1 MVSVSFTPRCV
12 RDCFFFYKFYELFS
26 LNSTFI
32 NYHQVHSCPW
42 QESRNEVVDDH
53 AVALFL
59 NLDWSHQFRH
69 FRNFD
74 DHQLDRHIRAML
86 WVPEN
91 VLLRSFSISL
101 QMHSCLQ
108 TEGDLAALIIIVI
121 WEWPPPPKKKK
132 KEKREKIYIGKSFK
146 LVRDRC
152 RHQNGWDF
160 GKVPNG
166 LRPPL
171 VFRRLHFFIIS
182 CSKSPV

>member
-1 MVSVSFTPRCV
+1 MPSWSLCLVPLGCQPSLFVECSLRQGSTKICV
-12 RDCFFFYKFYELFS
+12 FLWYLFHSPQDAWEIVFFYKFYELFS

-91 VLLRSFSISL
+91 VNVFLYIFANALLFTNWR
-101 QMHSCLQ
+101 
-108 TEGDLAALIIIVI
+108 
-121 WEWPPPPKKKK
+121 
-132 KEKREKIYIGKSFK
+132 
-146 LVRDRC
+146 
-152 RHQNGWDF
+152 
-160 GKVPNG
+160 G
-166 LRPPL
+166 LSG
-171 VFRRLHFFIIS
+171 VNNNS
-182 CSKSPV
+182 N

>member
-1 MVSVSFTPRCV
+1 MVSVSLTPRCV
-12 RDCFFFYKFYELFS
+12 RDCFFYKFYELFS

-108 TEGDLAALIIIVI
+108 TEGDWAALIIIVI
-121 WEWPPPPKKKK
+121 WECPPHKK
-132 KEKREKIYIGKSFK
+132 KEREKKYINKKKFQIGANIEPAHFK
-146 LVRDRC
+146 KGLPLLRRNSRDSWYVKRN
-152 RHQNGWDF
+152 RKFWI
-160 GKVPNG
+160 
-166 LRPPL
+166 LEY
-171 VFRRLHFFIIS
+171 
-182 CSKSPV
+182 